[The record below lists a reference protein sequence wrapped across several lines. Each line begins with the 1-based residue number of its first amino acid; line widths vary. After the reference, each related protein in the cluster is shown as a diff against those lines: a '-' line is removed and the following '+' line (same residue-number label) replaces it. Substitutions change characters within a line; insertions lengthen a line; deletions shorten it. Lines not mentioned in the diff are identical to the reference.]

1 MTMQVQQSKTRSMVC
16 MATALAMAAVLGA
29 CSSEETS
36 RYDAVKADLTP
47 NMDTLYQRPADI
59 DNSVALTFDENGRMF
74 IQDLGRAFY
83 WDRPSRLTRE
93 PIPQP

>member
-1 MTMQVQQSKTRSMVC
+1 MTTQGKQAKSSALMCV
-16 MATALAMAAVLGA
+16 AALALAAGLGA
-29 CSSEETS
+29 CSSEEPS

-47 NMDTLYQRPADI
+47 NMDTLYERPADI

-93 PIPQP
+93 PIPRP

>member
-1 MTMQVQQSKTRSMVC
+1 MTTQGKQAKTGALMCV
-16 MATALAMAAVLGA
+16 AALALAAGLGA